1 MNGIYNSC
9 EFPKWGQYLL
19 ASYMVIMLVLFSNF
33 YIHEYI
39 KKSNELKKKRDLA
52 GLETKPSKNGEYKRR
67 PKKEE

>member
-1 MNGIYNSC
+1 
-9 EFPKWGQYLL
+9 
-19 ASYMVIMLVLFSNF
+19 MVIMLVLFSNF